1 MSSTSGALPRTWFLQ
16 FDVSRWRYAG
26 MAFGISFLNLLT
38 IGVYK
43 PYGLTRIRKALY
55 DNIYIGKFALTYT
68 GTARTLS
75 RKSFYPSLALLFLLI
90 VPGLLSFALDW
101 IGIAVISVLQLLM
114 LVAYAEYLKFL
125 SLRYE
130 LEQTSWRGLALTVGG
145 SPWHYMQTS
154 LLFQLG
160 NLLTLGLLAPWR
172 RVGLARITHGD
183 LLLGRFPVGANFSVK
198 PLLLTYL
205 PGWALSLA
213 GFAYGSWYYWKN
225 AIIPL
230 QTVLNGGAADPAM
243 GAQMDPALFSGGMP
257 TGAVDPATLAEIGVY
272 YNAAV
277 LFLTLFPLWQA
288 WRIICLSPYEAAW
301 WKHFFSGFTVVGAS
315 PRFEGDWLGLC
326 GRGLVSFCCNFL
338 TCNLSRPFT
347 TYARIRYFVT
357 HTIITGADSL
367 EASLRA
373 GARPVAI

>member
-101 IGIAVISVLQLLM
+101 IGIAVISVQQLLM

-130 LEQTSWRGLALTVGG
+130 LEQTSWRGLTFTVGG

-205 PGWALSLA
+205 PGWALSLV

-243 GAQMDPALFSGGMP
+243 GAQLDPSLFSGGMA
-257 TGAVDPATLAEIGVY
+257 GAASGDTVAQIGTFF
-272 YNAAV
+272 NV
-277 LFLTLFPLWQA
+277 LNLFFIVFPLWQA

-301 WKHFFSGFTVVGAS
+301 WKHFFSAFTVVGAS
-315 PRFEGDWLGLC
+315 PRFEGNWLGLC
-326 GRGLVSFCCNFL
+326 GRGVISFCCNFF

-357 HTIITGADSL
+357 HTVITGADSL